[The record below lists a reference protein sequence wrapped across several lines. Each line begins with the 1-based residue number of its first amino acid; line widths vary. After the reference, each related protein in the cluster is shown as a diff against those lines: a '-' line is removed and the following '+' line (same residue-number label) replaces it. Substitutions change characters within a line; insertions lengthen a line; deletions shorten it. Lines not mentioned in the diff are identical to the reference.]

1 MNKQSID
8 RINELARKAKT
19 AGLTEEEKAEQ
30 QRLRAEYIKAYR
42 ESLRQTLDSMV
53 IKEPD
58 GSLHPLKKKD
68 EPLH

>member
-1 MNKQSID
+1 MNQKGID
-8 RINELARKAKT
+8 RINELARKAKK
-19 AGLTEEEKAEQ
+19 AGLTDEEKAEQ
-30 QRLRAEYIKAYR
+30 QRLRTEYITAYR

-58 GSLHPLKKKD
+58 GSLRPLKKKD

>member
-1 MNKQSID
+1 MNQKSID

-19 AGLTEEEKAEQ
+19 VGLTEQEQTEQ
-30 QRLRAEYIKAYR
+30 QLLRAEYIKAYR

-58 GSLHPLKKKD
+58 GSMRPLKKKD